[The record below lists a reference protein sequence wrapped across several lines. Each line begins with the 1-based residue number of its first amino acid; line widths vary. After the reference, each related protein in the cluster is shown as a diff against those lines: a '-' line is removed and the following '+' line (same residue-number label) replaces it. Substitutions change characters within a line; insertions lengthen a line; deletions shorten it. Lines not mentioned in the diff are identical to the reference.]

1 MLLNSKATRLVKKCN
16 EIKSLNEKHP
26 VGIRYEKSREGVF
39 MFKIGIAGYGNL
51 GKALEKSISGF
62 PDLELCAVFS
72 RRDFAQAAD
81 APQGFVPYRNILE
94 YENRIDALILAFGS
108 SSDLCEN
115 AEFLAAHFNTVD
127 SFDMHR
133 EISRH
138 RERVENIS
146 KDSKRLSVVSSG
158 WDPGL
163 MSLARL
169 YFSAFMPY
177 AAVNSFWGEG
187 VSQGHSEAIR
197 RISGVRYAAQYTIPK
212 PKARESAIAGER
224 LSSAEAHKRVCYVV
238 AVPGAEQRIE
248 REIREMRGYFLGYE
262 TEIYFITESEFFER
276 HTSLCHRGEVVASG
290 DFLGC
295 RQTAALALNL
305 ESNPLFTANILLATA
320 RAVCRLNREGATGAL
335 TLFDIPP
342 KYFISDDP
350 SELL

>member
-1 MLLNSKATRLVKKCN
+1 MR
-16 EIKSLNEKHP
+16 
-26 VGIRYEKSREGVF
+26 VGIL
-39 MFKIGIAGYGNL
+39 GYGNL
-51 GKALEKSISGF
+51 GRSLATELEKT
-62 PDLELCAVFS
+62 DHELVGIFS
-72 RRDFAQAAD
+72 RRKVIYEKHKILKREDIFNYKNQMDAILIATGSLTDVEAD
-81 APQGFVPYRNILE
+81 VMELLP
-94 YENRIDALILAFGS
+94 
-108 SSDLCEN
+108 
-115 AEFLAAHFNTVD
+115 HFNTVD

-212 PKARESAIAGER
+212 PNARERAIAGER

-342 KYFISDDP
+342 KCFLLNEP